1 MGSSVDSPSR
11 TRIKECDWGFTKHS
25 NAGEFDS
32 PGGSPETTDA
42 ALAGRL
48 RTWLDQLFQGTEHH
62 LAFADAFRWSD
73 LIRVAS
79 PHERHV
85 SEPHNPEVEK
95 QQDVQV
101 IADLIGSPT
110 LANTGARHFFETR
123 SHWPRLPPAIVR
135 NAVAEGA
142 LEWSVDCPDWIG
154 VLPRSG
160 QSPDLQ
166 ERLGE
171 TLDIGDVRIPI
182 ESGASGHSR
191 LEPTTVV
198 WRLLRQRTVAE
209 PPKVKKCF
217 GATGYEIPA
226 TPTGI
231 THGLLDVG
239 ANSEQGLD
247 VRGLLEYIG
256 LQMDLA
262 QTRGESPQ
270 DALRRVSLEFE
281 AQSRHRAEA
290 MEAILRGDMFSEEEA
305 ETALGAGTQTEF
317 EEHRHR
323 SQLIGLPSQDG
334 YRYPKFQF
342 DLQQGD
348 IYEVVGE
355 VNELL
360 GADRDPWGAASWWL
374 YPNEFVG
381 DCPANLLADAHSA
394 LPPDGASAENTEDP
408 DNILHRNLI
417 AAAKAVTDPVG

>member
-1 MGSSVDSPSR
+1 MVSSVDSL
-11 TRIKECDWGFTKHS
+11 TRINKDVWGSPKHS

-32 PGGSPETTDA
+32 PDGSPETADA
-42 ALAGRL
+42 AFAGRP
-48 RTWLDQLFQGTEHH
+48 RTVLIFQGTEHH
-62 LAFADAFRWSD
+62 SAFDDAFRWS
-73 LIRVAS
+73 S
-79 PHERHV
+79 PLLVTSRYERQV

-95 QQDVQV
+95 QQHFHV
-101 IADLIGSPT
+101 IADLIAPPT
-110 LANTGARHFFETR
+110 IDARDWFETR
-123 SHWPRLPPAIVR
+123 AQRPSLPLAIVR
-135 NAVAEGA
+135 DAVAQGA
-142 LEWSVDCPDWIG
+142 SRWSVQTE
-154 VLPRSG
+154 SG
-160 QSPDLQ
+160 QSPDSQ
-166 ERLGE
+166 EGLGK
-171 TLDIGDVRIPI
+171 TFDIGDIRIPI
-182 ESGASGHSR
+182 ESGATGYSR
-191 LEPTTVV
+191 LWPTTFA
-198 WRLLRQRTVAE
+198 WRLLPQSTVE
-209 PPKVKKCF
+209 SPKVRKGF
-217 GATGYEIPA
+217 GARRYEVP
-226 TPTGI
+226 PNRTGI
-231 THGLLDVG
+231 TEWLGDVG
-239 ANSEQGLD
+239 AVSEQGLD

-281 AQSRHRAEA
+281 AQSRHRVEA

-305 ETALGAGTQTEF
+305 ETALGAGTQAEF

-408 DNILHRNLI
+408 GNILHRNLI

>member
-11 TRIKECDWGFTKHS
+11 TRIKESDWGLTKHS

-73 LIRVAS
+73 LFRVAS

-95 QQDVQV
+95 QQDVHV

-110 LANTGARHFFETR
+110 LANTGARHLFETR

-166 ERLGE
+166 ERLGK
-171 TLDIGDVRIPI
+171 TFDIGDIRIPI
-182 ESGASGHSR
+182 ESGATGYSR
-191 LEPTTVV
+191 LWPTTFA
-198 WRLLRQRTVAE
+198 WRLLPQSTVE
-209 PPKVKKCF
+209 SPKVRKGF
-217 GATGYEIPA
+217 GARRYEVP
-226 TPTGI
+226 PNRTGI
-231 THGLLDVG
+231 TEWLGDVG
-239 ANSEQGLD
+239 AVSEQGLD
-247 VRGLLEYIG
+247 VGGLLAYIG

-305 ETALGAGTQTEF
+305 ETALGAGTQAEF

-408 DNILHRNLI
+408 GNILHRNLI